1 MNARQEIIAQ
11 EDQQHRLNAPQV
23 PTEETSAVNHFLV
36 AFYALLM
43 PLTRSKDRLH
53 ASSVVVVL

>member
-1 MNARQEIIAQ
+1 MNARQEIIAL
-11 EDQQHRLNAPQV
+11 EVQQHRLSAQQA
-23 PTEETSAVNHFLV
+23 PTEEISAVNHFLV

-43 PLTRSKDRLH
+43 PLTRLKDRLP

>member
-1 MNARQEIIAQ
+1 MNARQEIIAL
-11 EDQQHRLNAPQV
+11 EVQQHRLSAQQA
-23 PTEETSAVNHFLV
+23 PTEEISAVNHFLV

-43 PLTRSKDRLH
+43 PLTRSKDRLP

>member
-53 ASSVVVVL
+53 A